1 VIAPSSQN
9 RKVFDLGSPIGQQQD
24 GDMRLSGVGVETGCG
39 ATGTTGVVMMT
50 EDWGGTE

>member
-24 GDMRLSGVGVETGCG
+24 GDMRLTGVGVETGG
-39 ATGTTGVVMMT
+39 GGTRTTGMVMMT
-50 EDWGGTE
+50 EDRGGRE